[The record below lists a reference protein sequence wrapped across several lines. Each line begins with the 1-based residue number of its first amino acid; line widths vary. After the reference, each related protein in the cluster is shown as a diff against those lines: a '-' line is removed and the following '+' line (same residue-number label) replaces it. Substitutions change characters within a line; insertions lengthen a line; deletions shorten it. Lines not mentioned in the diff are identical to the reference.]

1 MRTDEPTRL
10 EYAFAGAALL
20 LVALNLAREGAVDAP
35 TPFVWRAPGFPLG
48 NLYFAYWHAR
58 ATALFTRRDFAWQPD
73 RSRNSVVTGLRTRVP
88 STAVDNALVR
98 KYELAMRADPS
109 RGLVC
114 KGENCYG
121 HVSEF
126 APWRLIMPI
135 MASETREVARA
146 LSAEHAG
153 AAPLPGTA
161 AAYVRCDSFILEHHD
176 DYGVVPHE
184 FYLDPVERDRR
195 IQHLVIVIGGRP
207 GVSDSPLCA
216 MMISDLLRAAHEL
229 NWLSVSIHPT
239 GSVEADWLFLA
250 SVDLLVCGHSTF
262 CASAAFANERAAI
275 IAVHEAGA
283 IRPTSTLLDDDSA
296 DALSVRLVRSQLL
309 GGRAMADMGW
319 PGVQR
324 FLNGVT

>member
-58 ATALFTRRDFAWQPD
+58 ATALFTRP
-73 RSRNSVVTGLRTRVP
+73 
-88 STAVDNALVR
+88 
-98 KYELAMRADPS
+98 
-109 RGLVC
+109 
-114 KGENCYG
+114 
-121 HVSEF
+121 
-126 APWRLIMPI
+126 
-135 MASETREVARA
+135 
-146 LSAEHAG
+146 
-153 AAPLPGTA
+153 
-161 AAYVRCDSFILEHHD
+161 
-176 DYGVVPHE
+176 
-184 FYLDPVERDRR
+184 
-195 IQHLVIVIGGRP
+195 
-207 GVSDSPLCA
+207 
-216 MMISDLLRAAHEL
+216 
-229 NWLSVSIHPT
+229 
-239 GSVEADWLFLA
+239 
-250 SVDLLVCGHSTF
+250 VDLLVCGHSTF

>member
-58 ATALFTRRDFAWQPD
+58 ATALFTRRDFVWQPGP
-73 RSRNSVVTGLRTRVP
+73 SRNPVVAGLRTRVP
-88 STAVDNALVR
+88 SHDVGGALLR
-98 KYELAMRADPS
+98 KYEFAMRADPS

-114 KGENCYG
+114 RQQLCYG
-121 HVSEF
+121 HISEF
-126 APWRLIMPI
+126 APWRLILPI
-135 MASETREVARA
+135 MASETSAVARA

-153 AAPLPGTA
+153 PSPLAGTA

-176 DYGVVPHE
+176 DYGVVPHG
-184 FYLDPVERDRR
+184 FYLDPVRRDPKIR
-195 IQHLVIVIGGRP
+195 HLVIVTGGRAD
-207 GVSDSPLCA
+207 VSDSPLCA
-216 MMISDLLRAAHEL
+216 AMVDDLLRAAREL
-229 NWLSVSIHPT
+229 DLSSVSIHQRR
-239 GSVEADWLFLA
+239 SVEADWLFLA
-250 SVDLLVCGHSTF
+250 SVELLICGHSTF
-262 CASAAFANERAAI
+262 CASAAFANERAAV

-283 IRPTSTLLDDDSA
+283 IRPTSELLDDDRA
-296 DALSVRLVRSQLL
+296 DALSVRLVRSPLL
-309 GGRAMADMGW
+309 GGRTMAGMGW